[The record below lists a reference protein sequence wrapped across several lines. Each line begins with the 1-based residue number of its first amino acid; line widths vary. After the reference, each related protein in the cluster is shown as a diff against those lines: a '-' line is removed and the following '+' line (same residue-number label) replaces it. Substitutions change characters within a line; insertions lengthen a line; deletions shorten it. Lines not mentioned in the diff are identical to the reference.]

1 MSLTR
6 SAAALW
12 LALAVAACSTAEA
25 GKPGAA
31 EVCTPRAGQP
41 LRFVDVFDG
50 PVADQAKLVPDE
62 AGERSGQWKLGY
74 VYDAGRF
81 VTVRCKYAD
90 GQAVDVKL
98 AAKVQACRYQL
109 SADKTLKLSCQ

>member
-1 MSLTR
+1 MSLNR

-12 LALAVAACSTAEA
+12 LVFTAAACTTAGA
-25 GKPGAA
+25 GKADAA
-31 EVCTPRAGQP
+31 EVCAPHAGPP
-41 LRFVDVFDG
+41 LRFVDIFDG
-50 PVADQAKLVPDE
+50 AVVDQAKLVPDVAE
-62 AGERSGQWKLGY
+62 ERSGQWQLGY

-98 AAKVQACRYQL
+98 AAKVQACRYRLQ
-109 SADKTLKLSCQ
+109 ADKTLTLFCE